1 MQNSVQ
7 NWDSAV
13 LGIATFA
20 TILAAATSAGI
31 FAVTA
36 RQESYPEW
44 ARVVAASL
52 TAISLLA
59 YVATITFSM
68 ATLFR
73 ETQAAQRAIAAW
85 TAIAV
90 LAQTYTALLAAA
102 VLIYF
107 PLLERIRE

>member
-1 MQNSVQ
+1 MQNNVQ

-59 YVATITFSM
+59 YVATVTFSM
-68 ATLFR
+68 ATFSAKLKRHR
-73 ETQAAQRAIAAW
+73 ER
-85 TAIAV
+85 
-90 LAQTYTALLAAA
+90 
-102 VLIYF
+102 
-107 PLLERIRE
+107 